1 MPAGNT
7 YVAIATQTVSGTST
21 QSITF
26 SSIPSTYTDLVLVVV
41 GGTASQGDNIFLRFN
56 SDSGTNYSYT
66 ELRGNGSAASSAR
79 ASNQNAAYL
88 QSAIGGGATLGQNY
102 IANIMNYSNTTT
114 NKTVISRANQA
125 DGSTSYPGVG
135 AYVNLWRNTAAITTV
150 LLGRTGAGA
159 SLQDGTVV
167 SLYGIAAA

>member
-1 MPAGNT
+1 MAAANT
-7 YVAIATQTVSGTST
+7 YVSIATQTVSGTST
-21 QSITF
+21 ATITF
-26 SSIPSTYTDLVLVVV
+26 SSIAATYTDLVLVVV
-41 GGTASQGDNIFLRFN
+41 GGTSSQGDNIFLRFN

-79 ASNQNAAYL
+79 ATNQTAAYL

-125 DGSTSYPGVG
+125 DSSTSYPGVG

-150 LLGRTGAGA
+150 LLGRTGGGN
-159 SLQDGTVV
+159 LLDGSTF
-167 SLYGIAAA
+167 SLYGILAA